1 MSPPSS
7 STMIDSYERETL
19 STFGRIKEGFQ
30 IWRKAWLS
38 FILAEI
44 LLFIILAVF
53 FIPTTAIARYFGLI
67 IETSTNF
74 LEPLMAFLL
83 TAFAVVFYSCVLG
96 TICGLGKEVIE
107 IEWTRA
113 ENTLYYI
120 KKHGVQ
126 FIVIGLIL
134 AAIIFVP
141 MTSTYV
147 LLDVLSIGRWRGIG
161 IFVVIITFF
170 LLAPFILSMPIIVIE
185 NIGPVEAVKSSI
197 NIFRKDP
204 RIVLLL
210 FGFFAAIFLVLLNST
225 MGLSI
230 IIGTT
235 VTVQRFTPV
244 ISVMIVFFCTI
255 FIVVPVMCITFTKL
269 YYDFTIQKK
278 KEVPVKDLPPLK
290 ML

>member
-1 MSPPSS
+1 
-7 STMIDSYERETL
+7 
-19 STFGRIKEGFQ
+19 
-30 IWRKAWLS
+30 
-38 FILAEI
+38 
-44 LLFIILAVF
+44 
-53 FIPTTAIARYFGLI
+53 
-67 IETSTNF
+67 
-74 LEPLMAFLL
+74 MAFLL

-126 FIVIGLIL
+126 FVVIGLIL

-147 LLDVLSIGRWRGIG
+147 LLDALNIGRWRGVG
-161 IFVVIITFF
+161 IFVFIITFF

-185 NIGPVEAVKSSI
+185 DIGPVEAVKSSI

-230 IIGTT
+230 IIGTI